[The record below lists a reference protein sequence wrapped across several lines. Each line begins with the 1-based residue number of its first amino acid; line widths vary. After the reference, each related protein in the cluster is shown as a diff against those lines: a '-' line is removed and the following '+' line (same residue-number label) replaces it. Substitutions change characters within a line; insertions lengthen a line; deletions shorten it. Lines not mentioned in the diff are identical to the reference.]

1 MGTDEVEETEEED
14 EAEAEEVEE
23 EAKKEEEE
31 AEGVEEEKERR
42 ETPNEGNPVFG
53 FWRRQ
58 RDWAI
63 AAVCLKRNTFLAGRK
78 EENVHQVH
86 MLHV

>member
-14 EAEAEEVEE
+14 EAEAVEVEE

-31 AEGVEEEKERR
+31 AEGVEEEGERR

-58 RDWAI
+58 RQRDWAI
-63 AAVCLKRNTFLAGRK
+63 AGVSLKSQ
-78 EENVHQVH
+78 NVKCVLP
-86 MLHV
+86 LHN